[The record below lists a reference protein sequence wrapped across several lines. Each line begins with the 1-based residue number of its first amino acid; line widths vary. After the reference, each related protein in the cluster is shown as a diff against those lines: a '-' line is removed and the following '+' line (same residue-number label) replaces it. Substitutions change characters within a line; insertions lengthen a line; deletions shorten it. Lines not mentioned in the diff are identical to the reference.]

1 MNTQNFVIERQTLG
15 YTIKH
20 YEGKKMIIK
29 LPSHFNG
36 NEIEIIGD
44 YAFSGN
50 KSVNQVIIP
59 SGIKCIDFYAFAQC
73 SNLESIT
80 IPNTVS
86 EINSH
91 AFYECHSLKQVI
103 FKGTKAQWNK
113 IYSYDDYV
121 KTMFEG
127 IVVFEP
133 ESYLS
138 KFLNNVSKDHN
149 IDSSHNEK

>member
-1 MNTQNFVIERQTLG
+1 MNTQDFIIERQTLG

-20 YEGKKMIIK
+20 YEGKEMIVK
-29 LPSHFNG
+29 LPSHFDG

-50 KSVNQVIIP
+50 KSINQVIIP

-91 AFYECHSLKQVI
+91 AFYECYSLKQVI

-133 ESYLS
+133 ESDLS
-138 KFLNNVSKDHN
+138 KFLNDALKDGNLNSKD
-149 IDSSHNEK
+149 I

>member
-1 MNTQNFVIERQTLG
+1 MSLEDYRIEKLTLG
-15 YTIKH
+15 YTIRH
-20 YEGKKMIIK
+20 YKGDDTIVK

-36 NEIEIIGD
+36 NAIEIIGD
-44 YAFSGN
+44 YAFCGK
-50 KSVNQVIIP
+50 KSINQVIIP

-73 SNLESIT
+73 SNLESII

-91 AFYECHSLKQVI
+91 AFYECYSLKQVI

-113 IYSYDDYV
+113 IYSYDDYI
-121 KTMFEG
+121 KTAFDG

-133 ESYLS
+133 ESDLT
-138 KFLNNVSKDHN
+138 KFLNDALKDGDLNSKD
-149 IDSSHNEK
+149 I

>member
-20 YEGKKMIIK
+20 YEGKEMIIK

-113 IYSYDDYV
+113 ITNNSPLANSVKVIYDTSS
-121 KTMFEG
+121 K
-127 IVVFEP
+127 
-133 ESYLS
+133 LS
-138 KFLNNVSKDHN
+138 SFLNIVSDLEEIKYK
-149 IDSSHNEK
+149 E